1 MNDQQ
6 VNQQIEQM
14 VAFINQEALEK
25 QNEINVKAEEEFNIR
40 KLTAVEAARSK
51 ISAEFEKKKKQI
63 AINQK
68 IERSTELNA
77 ARLRTLKAM
86 DAELQSVLKDATA
99 SLAKVSQN
107 ESAYKDLMYKTLL
120 QACLTLRDPIVV
132 VKVRLADAPLVKE
145 LVPAVTAE
153 YKKVTSQDVKLSIDG
168 SAFLDEKSAGGAV
181 LYSNEGRI
189 FLDNTFESRLAIAY
203 EQNMPVIRS
212 MLFQNVV

>member
-51 ISAEFEKKKKQI
+51 ISGEFEKKKKQI

-86 DAELQSVLKDATA
+86 DSELQSVVADATT
-99 SLAKVSQN
+99 SLAKVSANQ
-107 ESAYKDLMYKTLL
+107 AVYKPLMFKILL
-120 QACLTLRDPIVV
+120 QACLTLCDPVVV
-132 VKVRLADAPLVKE
+132 VKVRLTDAPLVKE
-145 LVPAVTAE
+145 LLPSVSGE
-153 YKKVTSQDVKLSIDG
+153 YNKVTGKEVKLSIDG
-168 SAFLDEKSAGGAV
+168 SGFLDEKSAGGAV

-189 FLDNTFESRLAIAY
+189 FLDNTFESRLGIAY

-212 MLFQNVV
+212 MLFQNAI